1 MNIAVCKYLDWTM
14 CKLLVLE
21 LQDNNYEISLESL
34 NKIKVSLCDETMNL
48 ESFQARL
55 EYFQRKSLI

>member
-21 LQDNNYEISLESL
+21 VQDNNYEISLESL
-34 NKIKVSLCDETMNL
+34 DKIKVSLCDETMNL

-55 EYFQRKSLI
+55 EYFQRKV